1 MLVRREGGGGTSL
14 IVSEVNVMFGMGHFS
29 NDVEYR
35 LGSLFQDSLDFGPL
49 HGEQVEKGLGHK
61 SDPPDQSRCQ
71 PLRRALR
78 GD

>member
-1 MLVRREGGGGTSL
+1 MLVRREGGGTSL

-49 HGEQVEKGLGHK
+49 HGEQVEKGLGHE

-71 PLRRALR
+71 PLRRVP
-78 GD
+78 G